1 MFTNFLFF
9 DDIGGNFSGLCD
21 QYYLSRQPPASQ
33 NETALQYERP
43 VYGAW
48 KDFGKGYGFGFPLG
62 FFR

>member
-1 MFTNFLFF
+1 VRSVL
-9 DDIGGNFSGLCD
+9 
-21 QYYLSRQPPASQ
+21 LSRQPPASQ

-48 KDFGKGYGFGFPLG
+48 KDFGKGYGFGFPFG